1 MMKRIIKKFISK
13 VRIILLKIR
22 KVNIFIHRSKLK
34 FKVILDMTKK
44 VDYRFYIDSF
54 ENENIDLLNKILS
67 NGMNVIDVGANIG
80 LYSLLFGKK
89 IGDKGKVFSFEP
101 SPEAFYRLKQNVN
114 LNQLKNIKIYNI
126 GLSDR
131 ITKSKFYLCEDDAY
145 NSLGTKPMMPIINEI
160 EIELT
165 TIDEFLKKENIKNID
180 LIKIDTEGA
189 DYLILK
195 GAEKL
200 LESEKAPILFCEYN
214 RAVEGGFLHKTEDMY
229 YFLVKMGY
237 EIFEI
242 KKGKLL
248 KFDII
253 RSEASDI
260 ICIKSNHK
268 SLFMFIC

>member
-1 MMKRIIKKFISK
+1 MKTIIKKFIRK
-13 VRIILLKIR
+13 IRIILLKIR
-22 KVNIFIHRSKLK
+22 NGNIFIHKSNLK
-34 FKVILDMTKK
+34 FKVILDMTKA
-44 VDYRFYIDSF
+44 VDNRFYTKSF
-54 ENENIDLLNKILS
+54 EEENFDLLNKILS

-80 LYSLLFGKK
+80 LYSLLFCKK

-101 SPEAFYRLKQNVN
+101 SPETFFRLKQNVN
-114 LNQLKNIKIYNI
+114 LNQFKNIKMYNI

-131 ITKSKFYLCEDDAY
+131 KTKSKFYLCEDEAY
-145 NSLGTKPMMPIINEI
+145 SSLGTKPMMPIINEI

-165 TIDEFLKKENIKNID
+165 TIDEFLKKENIKNVDI
-180 LIKIDTEGA
+180 IKIDTEGA
-189 DYLILK
+189 DYLVLK

-200 LESEKAPILFCEYN
+200 LASEKAPILFCEYN
-214 RAVEGGFLHKTEDMY
+214 RAVEGGFLHKTKDMY
-229 YFLVKMGY
+229 DYLVKMGY

-253 RSEASDI
+253 SSVGSDI

-268 SLFMFIC
+268 SLFKFIC